1 MFQLKGIYL
10 INPHWQYL
18 NKPKEECI
26 QLQKQALESYIL
38 NHNIYTVKLNQWQL
52 NDYYTIPH
60 ALLYDL
66 KKKKAELD
74 ILLLYSEEVLE
85 DFIHSYPARW
95 LILKSFF
102 NEVVFCAN
110 QKENSLEGAG

>member
-66 KKKKAELD
+66 KQKKKDLD
-74 ILLLYSEEVLE
+74 ILLLYSEEILE
-85 DFIHSYPARW
+85 DFIDTYPARW